1 MILKITSRKEEAKME
16 ATKRINIAIDETLHK
31 ELKIAAAVNGTTL
44 KEYVANAIKESL
56 NKDKTKTERKP

>member
-1 MILKITSRKEEAKME
+1 ME

-56 NKDKTKTERKP
+56 DKDKRKTERKP